1 MIVEI
6 KPSKACGSIVAPP
19 SKSMA
24 HRALICGALSEKS
37 IIKNIDFSKDITA
50 TIDCLK
56 ALGATVKI
64 VDNTVEIGGLKL
76 ENIPDNAILYCNESG
91 STLRF
96 LLPLCMACGKR
107 VTLTGSERLFERPL
121 DVYEGIA
128 IEQRILF
135 EKTKNSVTVCGRLRS
150 SEYIVLG
157 NISSQFITGYL
168 FSLHLLERNSTI
180 TITKPLESA
189 SYVDLTVACLAD
201 FGVKVERQ
209 EKTFY
214 IKGRSVFEN
223 REYMVEGDCSN
234 AAFLEAFNYIGSK
247 VEVLG
252 LNPDTLQGD
261 RVYKDIFEGLKSGK
275 KEFDLSDCPDLAPV
289 CFALAAVLGG
299 ALFTGTKRLKIK
311 ESDRAEAMK
320 QELSKLGIEVE
331 VFENS
336 VSVKGGELKP
346 PVSIIDSHN
355 DHRIAMALSLLLSI
369 TGGKIKNAEAVSKS
383 YPNFYKDLNRLGVD
397 VNETN

>member
-37 IIKNIDFSKDITA
+37 IIQNVDFSKDITA

-76 ENIPDNAILYCNESG
+76 DAIPNNSVLDCNESG

-96 LLPLCMACGKR
+96 LLPICMSCGKR
-107 VTLTGSERLFERPL
+107 VVLRGAKRLFARPL
-121 DVYEGIA
+121 SVYEEIA
-128 IEQRILF
+128 QRQGILF
-135 EKTKNSVTVCGRLRS
+135 EKGADSVTVQGKLQAG
-150 SEYIVLG
+150 EYEVLG
-157 NISSQFITGYL
+157 NITSQFISGLL
-168 FSLHLLERNSTI
+168 FALLLLERNSTI

-234 AAFLEAFNYIGSK
+234 AAFLEAFNYIGGRVK
-247 VEVLG
+247 VLG

-261 RVYKDIFEGLKSGK
+261 RVYKDIFEGLQNGK
-275 KEFDLSDCPDLAPV
+275 REFDLSDCPDLAPV
-289 CFALAAVLGG
+289 CFALAGVLGG
-299 ALFTGTKRLKIK
+299 AVFTGTKRLKIK

-320 QELSKLGIEVE
+320 QELSKFGIEVE
-331 VFENS
+331 VFENR

-369 TGGKIKNAEAVSKS
+369 VGGKIKNAEAVSKS

-397 VNETN
+397 VNETY

>member
-1 MIVEI
+1 M
-6 KPSKACGSIVAPP
+6 
-19 SKSMA
+19 
-24 HRALICGALSEKS
+24 
-37 IIKNIDFSKDITA
+37 
-50 TIDCLK
+50 
-56 ALGATVKI
+56 
-64 VDNTVEIGGLKL
+64 
-76 ENIPDNAILYCNESG
+76 
-91 STLRF
+91 
-96 LLPLCMACGKR
+96 
-107 VTLTGSERLFERPL
+107 
-121 DVYEGIA
+121 
-128 IEQRILF
+128 
-135 EKTKNSVTVCGRLRS
+135 
-150 SEYIVLG
+150 
-157 NISSQFITGYL
+157 
-168 FSLHLLERNSTI
+168 
-180 TITKPLESA
+180 
-189 SYVDLTVACLAD
+189 TVACLAD

-214 IKGRSVFEN
+214 IKGHSVFEN

-252 LNPDTLQGD
+252 LNSTTLQGD

-383 YPNFYKDLNRLGVD
+383 YPNFYKVLNRLGVD
-397 VNETN
+397 VNEIN